1 MESFI
6 TSCSELTKLGC
17 F

>member
-6 TSCSELTKLGC
+6 TSD
-17 F
+17 FHWFN